1 MCSAA
6 AEPLKLFTADK
17 AAAQD
22 EAFAFDRTAS
32 RLQDMMSEEYMTK
45 MHAPPS
51 QSLGADSEGGAPLEV
66 LSELHHALSEKEVGP
81 LWPLRLHVQCSATP
95 LLLCSTCAAG
105 APAAVSP
112 PCGAVV
118 CGCSVVHGSVRRCSS
133 GAPSRPD
140 PRLRAGAV
148 LQCSTL

>member
-1 MCSAA
+1 MRVIRMHACMPRTCTPRTHAEGAWRNDRTYLRVRPGGDEDGECPVLIECDGSGAEPSKVSAA
-6 AEPLKLFTADK
+6 HNGKS
-17 AAAQD
+17 

-81 LWPLRLHVQCSATP
+81 LWPPRLHVQRDTP
-95 LLLCSTCAAG
+95 V
-105 APAAVSP
+105 AVHY
-112 PCGAVV
+112 V
-118 CGCSVVHGSVRRCSS
+118 
-133 GAPSRPD
+133 
-140 PRLRAGAV
+140 
-148 LQCSTL
+148 